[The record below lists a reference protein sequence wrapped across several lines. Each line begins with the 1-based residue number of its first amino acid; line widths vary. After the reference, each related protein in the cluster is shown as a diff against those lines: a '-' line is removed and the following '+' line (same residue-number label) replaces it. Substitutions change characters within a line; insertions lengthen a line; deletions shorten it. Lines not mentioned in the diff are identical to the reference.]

1 MIKTSTKLIIAEAT
15 VGAVVTGVLIA
26 KHFIHVD
33 KENHSVQIIG
43 ERSVF

>member
-1 MIKTSTKLIIAEAT
+1 MKKSTKLIIAGAT
-15 VGAVVTGVLIA
+15 IGAVVAGVLIA